1 MTPADALPSSFL
13 EFAEKSRLV
22 APGELH
28 SLAAR
33 MPTATARE
41 LADALVRSG
50 DLTQYQARKLLR
62 GLWHGLAIGPYRLL
76 APLGRGG
83 MGTVYLA
90 RDVRVAEE
98 LGDHV
103 LLALKILPPSV
114 AREQER
120 MVARFR
126 REIDIGS
133 RVDHP
138 NVMKTLAGGEADGV
152 HFLALEYVPG
162 KTVRELV
169 RDGGRL
175 AVGEAARVFA
185 DVAAGLAHLHERG
198 LIHRDLKPA
207 NVMVTP
213 EGHGKLLDLG
223 LAYAPGEPLPED
235 HTIVGSRKYIVGTM
249 DYISPEQA
257 RDAIDVDERS
267 DVYSLGCSIYFSIT
281 GTPPFPGGTSLD
293 KIRRQRQLKPVALSE
308 LNEAVP
314 RKFAKLVER
323 MMAKEPGERPA
334 TATEARELLL
344 PFATPPLNLPAQSV
358 RDTVGVIDKP
368 SANPDLWS
376 DDVPLPES
384 PAPAGG
390 TPAARPRWVFPA
402 TVAAGATVLVGAIVL
417 IARLLR

>member
-1 MTPADALPSSFL
+1 MS
-13 EFAEKSRLV
+13 
-22 APGELH
+22 
-28 SLAAR
+28 
-33 MPTATARE
+33 
-41 LADALVRSG
+41 
-50 DLTQYQARKLLR
+50 
-62 GLWHGLAIGPYRLL
+62 
-76 APLGRGG
+76 
-83 MGTVYLA
+83 
-90 RDVRVAEE
+90 EE

-103 LLALKILPPSV
+103 LLALKILPPQV
-114 AREQER
+114 AREQDR
-120 MVARFR
+120 MVARFQ
-126 REIDIGS
+126 REIDIGK

-138 NVMKTLAGGEADGV
+138 NVAKTLAGGEADGV
-152 HFLALEYVPG
+152 YYLAIEYVPG

-175 AVGEAARVFA
+175 AVGEAARGFA
-185 DVAAGLAHLHERG
+185 DVAAGLQHLHERG

-213 EGHGKLLDLG
+213 DGHGKLLDLG

-235 HTIVGSRKYIVGTM
+235 HTIVGSRRYIVGTM

-281 GTPPFPGGTSLD
+281 GTPPFPGGSSLD
-293 KIRRQRQLKPVALSE
+293 KIRRQRNLKPVALSE

-334 TATEARELLL
+334 TANEARELLL
-344 PFATPPLNLPAQSV
+344 PFATAPLNLPARSL
-358 RDTVGVIDKP
+358 RDTVGVIDTP
-368 SANPDLWS
+368 VANPDLWS
-376 DDVPLPES
+376 DDVPVSES
-384 PAPAGG
+384 QPAAPG
-390 TPAARPRWVFPA
+390 TPTGRPRWVLPA
-402 TVAAGATVLVGAIVL
+402 AIAGGALALVGVMVL